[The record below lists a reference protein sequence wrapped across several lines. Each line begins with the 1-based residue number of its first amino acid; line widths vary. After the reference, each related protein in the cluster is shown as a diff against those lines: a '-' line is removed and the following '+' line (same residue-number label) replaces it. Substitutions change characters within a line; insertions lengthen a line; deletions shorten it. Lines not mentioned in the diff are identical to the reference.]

1 MEITKESR
9 IEIFVPGRL
18 CLFGEHSDWAGFYRI
33 TNEEIEP
40 GRAIVTGIEQGIHA
54 FAEKAEIF
62 EVLCTLPG
70 LEKRLFCQ
78 MELSELREIAADGE
92 FFSYVAG
99 VASYFKEHY
108 KVNGIRLVIDTMTL
122 PMKRGLS
129 SSAAVC
135 VLVARAFNR
144 LYDLHMNT
152 LGEMQAAYWGEQRTP
167 SKCGRLDQ
175 ACAFGVRPVQMR
187 FDGNDIYVERLRIKG
202 NFYWVFADLNASKDT
217 VKILADLNQCY
228 PVAETEV
235 QKAVWE
241 ALGKDNKDIIEK
253 AISYFQEGDA
263 KKLGELM
270 SEAQENFD
278 KKVAPASP
286 IELRAPVL
294 HRILCDPVVKELV
307 YGGKGVGSQG
317 DGTVQFLAKDEVCQ
331 KKLVQYLKQEKNMEA
346 FAFTIR
352 QQRSVRKAVIPVAG
366 FGTRVYPETRG
377 VKKDFFPV
385 IDRDGMLKPAILVL
399 LEELDSIGIEKI
411 CLVIGEED
419 RAAYQEFFEKELSE
433 EHLFKLP
440 EEMRQYEQRIM
451 RIGKKLRYVVQQERK
466 GFGHAVY
473 QCRNF
478 TNREPVLLLLG
489 DMLYRSY
496 EERSCVE
503 QLLDAYEDTEQLTLG
518 ITETNEN
525 MVSKYGILTGNWLDQ
540 KEQVL
545 EVNKMIEKPSIE
557 KARKE
562 LQTDLEGKKTYL
574 TVFGNYVLT
583 PAVFEC
589 LEKNILEQKMTKGEI
604 QLTDA
609 LDEVREQ
616 YGMRGCHINGRVYD
630 LGNPAS
636 YRETVAEYGK

>member
-1 MEITKESR
+1 M
-9 IEIFVPGRL
+9 
-18 CLFGEHSDWAGFYRI
+18 
-33 TNEEIEP
+33 
-40 GRAIVTGIEQGIHA
+40 
-54 FAEKAEIF
+54 
-62 EVLCTLPG
+62 
-70 LEKRLFCQ
+70 
-78 MELSELREIAADGE
+78 
-92 FFSYVAG
+92 
-99 VASYFKEHY
+99 
-108 KVNGIRLVIDTMTL
+108 
-122 PMKRGLS
+122 
-129 SSAAVC
+129 
-135 VLVARAFNR
+135 
-144 LYDLHMNT
+144 
-152 LGEMQAAYWGEQRTP
+152 
-167 SKCGRLDQ
+167 
-175 ACAFGVRPVQMR
+175 
-187 FDGNDIYVERLRIKG
+187 
-202 NFYWVFADLNASKDT
+202 
-217 VKILADLNQCY
+217 
-228 PVAETEV
+228 

-241 ALGKDNKDIIEK
+241 ALGKDNKAIIEK

-616 YGMRGCHINGRVYD
+616 YGMRGCRINGRVYD
-630 LGNPAS
+630 LGNPVS

>member
-1 MEITKESR
+1 
-9 IEIFVPGRL
+9 
-18 CLFGEHSDWAGFYRI
+18 
-33 TNEEIEP
+33 
-40 GRAIVTGIEQGIHA
+40 
-54 FAEKAEIF
+54 
-62 EVLCTLPG
+62 
-70 LEKRLFCQ
+70 
-78 MELSELREIAADGE
+78 
-92 FFSYVAG
+92 
-99 VASYFKEHY
+99 
-108 KVNGIRLVIDTMTL
+108 
-122 PMKRGLS
+122 
-129 SSAAVC
+129 
-135 VLVARAFNR
+135 
-144 LYDLHMNT
+144 
-152 LGEMQAAYWGEQRTP
+152 
-167 SKCGRLDQ
+167 
-175 ACAFGVRPVQMR
+175 
-187 FDGNDIYVERLRIKG
+187 
-202 NFYWVFADLNASKDT
+202 
-217 VKILADLNQCY
+217 
-228 PVAETEV
+228 
-235 QKAVWE
+235 
-241 ALGKDNKDIIEK
+241 
-253 AISYFQEGDA
+253 
-263 KKLGELM
+263 
-270 SEAQENFD
+270 
-278 KKVAPASP
+278 
-286 IELRAPVL
+286 
-294 HRILCDPVVKELV
+294 
-307 YGGKGVGSQG
+307 
-317 DGTVQFLAKDEVCQ
+317 
-331 KKLVQYLKQEKNMEA
+331 MEA

-616 YGMRGCHINGRVYD
+616 YGMRGCRINGRVYD
-630 LGNPAS
+630 LGNPVS

>member
-1 MEITKESR
+1 
-9 IEIFVPGRL
+9 
-18 CLFGEHSDWAGFYRI
+18 
-33 TNEEIEP
+33 
-40 GRAIVTGIEQGIHA
+40 
-54 FAEKAEIF
+54 
-62 EVLCTLPG
+62 
-70 LEKRLFCQ
+70 
-78 MELSELREIAADGE
+78 
-92 FFSYVAG
+92 
-99 VASYFKEHY
+99 
-108 KVNGIRLVIDTMTL
+108 
-122 PMKRGLS
+122 
-129 SSAAVC
+129 
-135 VLVARAFNR
+135 
-144 LYDLHMNT
+144 
-152 LGEMQAAYWGEQRTP
+152 
-167 SKCGRLDQ
+167 
-175 ACAFGVRPVQMR
+175 
-187 FDGNDIYVERLRIKG
+187 
-202 NFYWVFADLNASKDT
+202 
-217 VKILADLNQCY
+217 
-228 PVAETEV
+228 
-235 QKAVWE
+235 
-241 ALGKDNKDIIEK
+241 
-253 AISYFQEGDA
+253 
-263 KKLGELM
+263 
-270 SEAQENFD
+270 
-278 KKVAPASP
+278 
-286 IELRAPVL
+286 
-294 HRILCDPVVKELV
+294 
-307 YGGKGVGSQG
+307 
-317 DGTVQFLAKDEVCQ
+317 
-331 KKLVQYLKQEKNMEA
+331 
-346 FAFTIR
+346 
-352 QQRSVRKAVIPVAG
+352 
-366 FGTRVYPETRG
+366 
-377 VKKDFFPV
+377 
-385 IDRDGMLKPAILVL
+385 MLKPAILVL

-525 MVSKYGILTGNWLDQ
+525 MVSKYGILTGNWLDN